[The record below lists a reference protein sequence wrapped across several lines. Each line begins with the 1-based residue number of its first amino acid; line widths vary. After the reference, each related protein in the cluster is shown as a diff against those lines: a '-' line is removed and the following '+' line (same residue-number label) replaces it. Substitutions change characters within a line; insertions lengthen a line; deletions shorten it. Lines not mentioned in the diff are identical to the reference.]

1 VRPSVGATSA
11 AQAIACDAIQA
22 TKDRPLSTLLFAL
35 GVPQV
40 GDQVAKL
47 LARQFP
53 TMDQLAEASEEAF
66 SEVRGVGESI
76 ARSVRQYFT
85 RPRGRGLIKRLA
97 SAGLNVTEP
106 VVARSGSGKLADQ
119 TYVITG
125 TLPNL
130 SRQQAKALLEDAG
143 AHVADSVSKKTTAVV
158 VGADPG
164 SKAERAVKLG
174 VPIIDEAELL
184 RRVGKSA

>member
-1 VRPSVGATSA
+1 
-11 AQAIACDAIQA
+11 
-22 TKDRPLSTLLFAL
+22 
-35 GVPQV
+35 
-40 GDQVAKL
+40 VAKL

-53 TMDQLAEASEEAF
+53 TMDQLPKPAKRRS
-66 SEVRGVGESI
+66 
-76 ARSVRQYFT
+76 ARCVCGRVDRAIGPAVLYQA
-85 RPRGRGLIKRLA
+85 RGRGLIKRLA

-164 SKAERAVKLG
+164 ARRSAPSSSACLSLMKRNSLAAV
-174 VPIIDEAELL
+174 
-184 RRVGKSA
+184 SANPP